1 MPKVRVRDLD
11 QAACRGERSDVDGP
25 CPHFVASDADT
36 GRGVVDRLARIEG
49 AAIEAATGSDP
60 GKCGAC
66 GCPVTNLS
74 ALNVVPPDCP
84 RIPEHGGEAD

>member
-1 MPKVRVRDLD
+1 MPKVRVRDFS
-11 QAACRGERSDVDGP
+11 QQVCRGERPDVDGP
-25 CPHFVASDADT
+25 CPHFVAGDADT

-60 GKCGAC
+60 GRCGLC
-66 GCPVTNLS
+66 GCNLPNLA
-74 ALNVVPPDCP
+74 ALGVAPGGCP